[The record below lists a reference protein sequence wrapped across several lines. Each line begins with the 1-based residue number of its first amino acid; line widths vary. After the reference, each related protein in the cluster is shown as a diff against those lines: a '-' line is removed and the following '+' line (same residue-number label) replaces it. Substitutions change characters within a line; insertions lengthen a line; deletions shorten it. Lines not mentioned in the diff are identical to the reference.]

1 MKLATAIL
9 SCFAVIVGAQAQQV
23 HSQFGSAV
31 DVRGV
36 RYVGRA
42 WDQVLA
48 PWKADAVF
56 LPKPDY
62 PYNERALHHEG
73 VAIFRLDL
81 DLKTGTVANVS
92 MIQSSGFPKLDDV
105 AFNTVKRWRWRPG
118 RWKQIEVPVVFTMS
132 PLRPGEPFVR
142 HGPPPQ

>member
-9 SCFAVIVGAQAQQV
+9 SCFAVIVGARAQQV
-23 HSQFGSAV
+23 HNQFGSAV
-31 DVRGV
+31 DARGV

-42 WDQVLA
+42 SDRALA

-62 PYNERALHHEG
+62 PYSERSLHHEG
-73 VAIFRLDL
+73 VVIFRLGL

-92 MIQSSGFPKLDDV
+92 MIQSSGL
-105 AFNTVKRWRWRPG
+105 
-118 RWKQIEVPVVFTMS
+118 
-132 PLRPGEPFVR
+132 
-142 HGPPPQ
+142 